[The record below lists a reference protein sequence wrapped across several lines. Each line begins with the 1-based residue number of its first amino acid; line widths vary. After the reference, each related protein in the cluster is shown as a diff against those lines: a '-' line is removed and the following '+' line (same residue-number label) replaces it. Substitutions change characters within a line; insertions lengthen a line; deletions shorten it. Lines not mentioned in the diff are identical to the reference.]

1 MKADNGGRTG
11 KAVKTR
17 PTIVTVDKGGRKR
30 KWGPLSRDTAW
41 RAGSFWEEMGG
52 DAKVFLEKDGKMNE
66 VSVEKL
72 VGKGGPRFLFKDKK
86 PDSPQR
92 PDEKRD
98 DLPVTEEA
106 SGTEEVAD
114 ESTTEEP
121 VTAMSEDDREERE
134 TAHKMWLSEKV
145 TFLENEN
152 RELKKALQEME
163 SRLAS
168 KKQHRGKLKGD
179 VPGSKLQS

>member
-11 KAVKTR
+11 KAKATNQR
-17 PTIVTVDKGGRKR
+17 PTIVTVEVSGKKR
-30 KWGPLSRDTAW
+30 EWGPLSRDTAW
-41 RAGSFWEEMGG
+41 RAGCFWEEMGG

-72 VGKGGPRFLFKDKK
+72 VGKGGPRFWFKVEK
-86 PDSPQR
+86 PESPQR

-98 DLPVTEEA
+98 DQPVTEDA

-114 ESTTEEP
+114 ESTAEEP

-134 TAHKMWLSEKV
+134 TAHKMWLSEKI
-145 TFLENEN
+145 TSLENEN
-152 RELKKALQEME
+152 RELKKALQ
-163 SRLAS
+163 
-168 KKQHRGKLKGD
+168 
-179 VPGSKLQS
+179 